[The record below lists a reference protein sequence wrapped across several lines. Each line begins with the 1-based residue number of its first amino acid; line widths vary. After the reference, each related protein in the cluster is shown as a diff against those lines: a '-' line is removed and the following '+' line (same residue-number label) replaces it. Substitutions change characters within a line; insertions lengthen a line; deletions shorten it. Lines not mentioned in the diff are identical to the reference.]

1 MRRRRQQPR
10 EFLDAGARGD
20 IIRQDKGQE
29 VTNLR
34 LFLNPRVGMSGDMM
48 VGALVDLGAT
58 SSKIKSAMETVG
70 QFLGDARVRI
80 YPRRKMDTQATKV
93 DVFFEPSPHG
103 VDREKVRKALREA
116 VKSLWLKEP
125 FAQFAQE
132 SLEILFDAEEEAHR
146 EIPALTNLSHLHE
159 ATDIL
164 MDIFGT
170 TVALEELGFSP
181 KKNIYCLEP
190 VYVGGGKVSFSHG
203 TFPVPAP
210 ATERILDRY
219 KIPYQKGPLE
229 VELLT
234 PTGATLLTG
243 MVRHFLARE
252 RKDELVV
259 RKRGYGAGTMDL
271 DVPNVLEVI
280 VAQ

>member
-1 MRRRRQQPR
+1 M
-10 EFLDAGARGD
+10 
-20 IIRQDKGQE
+20 
-29 VTNLR
+29 TNLK
-34 LFLNPRVGMSGDMM
+34 LFLNPQAGMSGDMM
-48 VGALVDLGAT
+48 VGALVGLGAT
-58 SSKIKSAMETVG
+58 STRIKSAMETVG
-70 QFLGDARVRI
+70 RFLGDARVRI
-80 YPRRKMDTQATKV
+80 YPHRKMDTQATKV

-103 VDREKVRKALREA
+103 VDREKTRKALREA
-116 VKSLWLKEP
+116 VKGLCLPE
-125 FAQFAQE
+125 AYVRFAQE
-132 SLEILFDAEEEAHR
+132 SLDILFDAEEEAHR
-146 EIPALTNLSHLHE
+146 EIPGFTNPSHLHE

-164 MDIFGT
+164 MDILGSA
-170 TVALEELGFSP
+170 VALQELGFFP

-210 ATERILDRY
+210 ATKRILDRY

-234 PTGATLLTG
+234 PTGAALLTA

-252 RKDELVV
+252 RKEELVV
-259 RKRGYGAGTMDL
+259 RKRGYGAGAMDL